1 MLRWDRQPPPLSAAA
16 LPPVA
21 LDSGREAVE
30 DRRASDRKEK
40 PMDDLA
46 IRRRVEQT
54 IDQCRAFDMET
65 DARTVAEIMTDEDT
79 VAGKYE
85 LLSVERAAAF
95 VEYEKAARR
104 ALRRLGV
111 DRRPA

>member
-1 MLRWDRQPPPLSAAA
+1 
-16 LPPVA
+16 
-21 LDSGREAVE
+21 
-30 DRRASDRKEK
+30 
-40 PMDDLA
+40 MDDLA
-46 IRRRVEQT
+46 IQRRVEHT
-54 IDQCRAFDMET
+54 IQQCRDFNMEF
-65 DARTVAEIMTDEDT
+65 DARTVAEIMADEDT

-104 ALRRLGV
+104 ALRRPRV

>member
-1 MLRWDRQPPPLSAAA
+1 
-16 LPPVA
+16 
-21 LDSGREAVE
+21 
-30 DRRASDRKEK
+30 
-40 PMDDLA
+40 
-46 IRRRVEQT
+46 
-54 IDQCRAFDMET
+54 MET

-104 ALRRLGV
+104 ALRRLRV

>member
-1 MLRWDRQPPPLSAAA
+1 
-16 LPPVA
+16 
-21 LDSGREAVE
+21 
-30 DRRASDRKEK
+30 
-40 PMDDLA
+40 
-46 IRRRVEQT
+46 
-54 IDQCRAFDMET
+54 
-65 DARTVAEIMTDEDT
+65 MTDEDT

-104 ALRRLGV
+104 ALRRLRV

>member
-1 MLRWDRQPPPLSAAA
+1 
-16 LPPVA
+16 
-21 LDSGREAVE
+21 
-30 DRRASDRKEK
+30 
-40 PMDDLA
+40 MDDLA
-46 IRRRVEQT
+46 IQRRVEQT
-54 IDQCRAFDMET
+54 IEQCRDFNMEF
-65 DARTVAEIMTDEDT
+65 DARAVAEIMTDEDT

-104 ALRRLGV
+104 TLRRLKV